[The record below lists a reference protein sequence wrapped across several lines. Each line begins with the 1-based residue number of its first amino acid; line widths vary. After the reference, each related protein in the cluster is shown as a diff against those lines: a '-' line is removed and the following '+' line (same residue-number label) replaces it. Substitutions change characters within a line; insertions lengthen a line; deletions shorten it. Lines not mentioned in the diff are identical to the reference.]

1 MTSQL
6 SDLRERLEAAGQ
18 AHVLAF
24 EHELDEAARSN
35 LHRELEALDLDLL
48 RELAGMFDTPA
59 SEGAA
64 PSFGPPGTFP
74 LRRDADQEREAQ
86 EAVAKGRE
94 LLAAGKIGYILVAG
108 GQGSRLGL
116 DGPKGLF
123 PVGPVS
129 QRVLFDFHARRLLA
143 ARETYGTAVHWYV
156 MTSQANDAETRA
168 AFDRAGFYGL
178 DPDSVHFFSQE
189 MLPALSTD
197 GKILMKDKSSLF
209 LAPNG
214 HGGSLWALKQS
225 GCLEHAKAQGL
236 EHLSYF
242 QVDNPLARPADPL
255 FLGLHKLR
263 GAEMSSKVVPKRDA
277 AEKVGV
283 IGTID
288 GKFGCIEYSDL
299 SDELLHQTDEKGELV
314 FKDGNIAVH
323 VIDVDFVD
331 RLTRDGLKLPWHLAR
346 KKMKVIDESG
356 RPTEVEGGKFETFV
370 FDALSQS
377 RTSVTLEVQRELEF
391 SPVKNAEGSDSPAT
405 TRRDLCRLFA
415 SWVEAAGLEKPG
427 TDPEGNHPI
436 EVDPVFAEH
445 LEDFVARKPSQ
456 AEGGEHLYD

>member
-1 MTSQL
+1 MTTQRSE
-6 SDLRERLEAAGQ
+6 LRERLEAAGQ

-24 EHELDEAARSN
+24 EHELDEAARAN
-35 LHRELEALDLDLL
+35 LFAELEALDLELL
-48 RELAGMFDTPA
+48 RELARMFERPA
-59 SEGAA
+59 SDGPA
-64 PSFGPPGTFP
+64 PALGPPGTFP
-74 LRRDADQEREAQ
+74 LRRDAAQEREAA

-94 LLAAGKIGYILVAG
+94 LLAAGAVGYVLVAG

-129 QRVLFDFHARRLLA
+129 RRVLFDFHARRLLA
-143 ARETYGTAVHWYV
+143 ARETYGAPIHWYV

-168 AFDRAGFYGL
+168 AFERASYYGL
-178 DPDSVHFFSQE
+178 GRESVHFFSQE

-197 GKILMKDKSSLF
+197 GKILMKDRGSLF

-214 HGGSLWALKQS
+214 HGGSLWALQRS
-225 GCLEHAKAQGL
+225 GCLEHARAQGL
-236 EHLSYF
+236 RHLSYF

-255 FLGLHKLR
+255 FLGLHALR

-299 SDELLHQTDEKGELV
+299 SDELLHQTDAAGELV

-323 VIDVDFVD
+323 LIDVEFVD
-331 RLTRDGLKLPWHLAR
+331 RLTRGGLKLPWHLAR
-346 KKMKVIDESG
+346 KKMKVLDESG
-356 RPTEVEGGKFETFV
+356 RPAEVEGGKFETFV

-377 RTSVTLEVQRELEF
+377 RTSVTLEVSREHEF

-415 SWVEAAGLEKPG
+415 GWVEAAGLEKPSPDG
-427 TDPEGNHPI
+427 EGNHPI
-436 EVDPVFAEH
+436 EVDPVYAEH
-445 LEDFVARKPSQ
+445 LEDFVARGPSQ
-456 AEGGEHLYD
+456 AVGAEHLYE